1 MKIKWFKTHKKK
13 FCVTIICGSRFDR
26 TSRMSCEK
34 CNEKC

>member
-1 MKIKWFKTHKKK
+1 MKIKWFKTHKKNS
-13 FCVTIICGSRFDR
+13 VTIICGSRFDR